1 MSKKYQ
7 GNIVEINPLWE
18 NVKLLFITTTTSNF
32 SLDVK
37 PKPLFLFI
45 YENNLYFGIC
55 DYEFQF
61 LQSYEDF
68 TMENEQTFNSFF
80 PNSEEFIYLKDM
92 NPTYYKLD
100 YQKTINKED
109 LGDFS
114 DYELDLLKKWNR
126 ELSINKLLF

>member
-7 GNIVEINPLWE
+7 GNIVEIDPLWE
-18 NVKLLFITTTTSNF
+18 DVKLLFITTTTSNF
-32 SLDVK
+32 SLDIK
-37 PKPLFLFI
+37 TIPLFLFI
-45 YENNLYFGIC
+45 YENSLHFGIC

-61 LQSYEDF
+61 LQNYEDF
-68 TMENEQTFNSFF
+68 TMENEQVFNSFF

-100 YQKTINKED
+100 YHKTVNQDD

-114 DYELDLLKKWNR
+114 DHELDLLKKWNR
-126 ELSINKLLF
+126 ELSINKLLS

>member
-7 GNIVEINPLWE
+7 GNIVQINPLWE
-18 NVKLLFITTTTSNF
+18 DVKLLFITTTTNF
-32 SLDVK
+32 SLNIK

-45 YENNLYFGIC
+45 YENSLHFGIC
-55 DYEFQF
+55 DYDFEF

-68 TMENEQTFNSFF
+68 TMENEQVFNSFF
-80 PNSEEFIYLKDM
+80 PKSEEFNFLKGL

-100 YQKTINKED
+100 YQKTISQED

-114 DYELDLLKKWNR
+114 NHELDLLKKWNR
-126 ELSINKLLF
+126 ELSISKLLF

>member
-37 PKPLFLFI
+37 SKPLFLFI
-45 YENNLYFGIC
+45 YENSLYFGIC

-68 TMENEQTFNSFF
+68 TMENEQVFNSFF

-114 DYELDLLKKWNR
+114 DYELDLLKEWNR
-126 ELSINKLLF
+126 ELSINKLLS